1 MNIERPAG
9 LWPGAIVGLIFFFL
23 LLTGWS
29 VHRAVTGVSAVSN
42 PKYYTYGLKYNHTLV
57 EKEAAA
63 ALGWHIET
71 FLQGRHLSLRL
82 RDGDGRDVSGVQALL
97 TLFGTADNRG
107 RTLELDETGPGYYA
121 TELPPDLPGQTPAR
135 LLLKREGAGMTRS
148 LLLNP

>member
-9 LWPGAIVGLIFFFL
+9 LWPGAIVCLFLFFL

-29 VHRAVTGVSAVSN
+29 VHRAITDVSAVTN
-42 PKYYTYGLKYNHTLV
+42 PKYYSYGLKYNHTLV

-71 FLQGRHLSLRL
+71 FLQGRHLSFRL
-82 RDGDGRDVSGVQALL
+82 RDGDGHDVPGVQARL
-97 TLFGTADNRG
+97 TLFGTEDNRG
-107 RTLELDETGPGYYA
+107 RTLELTETGPGRYG
-121 TELPPDLPGQTPAR
+121 TDLPRGLVRQTPAR
-135 LLLKREGAGMTRS
+135 LALRREGAGMTRS